1 MLPGVKNNQSEIV
14 SLLKATT
21 PFEYLDVNILDD
33 IVSESKTAFYP
44 RGSFIFREGEKPKK
58 YLYLILEGQARAI
71 AMVGGVETVTAVRN
85 RGDYFGITGFLSDE
99 PFPISMVASKDLK
112 CLMINQHSF
121 HRALGSSD
129 RFADYYTKDLASRLK
144 DLYKTLSAGQRPEE
158 QDTGQSLLRQR
169 VEQIATRRV
178 VTCLPMDSVRSVARK
193 IGNANVSS
201 VVVTGINNKPL
212 GIITEKDL
220 VKRILGADSPNLETV
235 AHEIMSTGL
244 ITVQPEDFA
253 YKALLLMI
261 KNSIKHLVVT
271 DSYGALFG
279 IVTIKDLVQS
289 QRGGAFSIVKQI
301 EQQNQTGEI
310 IEAVRRIDQLKKV
323 LIDERSYASEICAL
337 VTELYD
343 RVTRKI
349 VQLAETEMIELGLGP
364 SPAEYCFI
372 NMGSAGRKEQYS
384 RTDQD
389 NGIIYEDA
397 GEEKVKKF
405 NADYFLTLGGII
417 VEKLEGCGFKRC
429 SGKVMAD
436 NPCWCMPLAGWK
448 NNLLQWVNRLDPAHI
463 RNMTIF
469 LDFRHITGTKELSKN
484 LKEFTL
490 DLFKNSGHALLFM
503 AEDDLKHRAPL
514 NFFGQFITERAEDK
528 RRIID
533 LKRTVMV
540 HMVDCLRL
548 FALREGIA
556 ATNTLE
562 RLHGLKERRIF
573 KPDDTEYIEAAYET
587 LLMFRIRN
595 AVEKMEQGE
604 EPDNYIIIDRLSKK
618 EKSLLKE
625 SLLMVNRLQSLTA
638 HAFHANKI

>member
-1 MLPGVKNNQSEIV
+1 MALSVKNNRPEIV

-21 PFEYLDVNILDD
+21 PFEYLDVNVLDE

-58 YLYLILEGQARAI
+58 YLYLILTGQARAI
-71 AMVGGVETVTAVRN
+71 AMVSGVETVTAVRN

-99 PFPISMVASKDLK
+99 PFPISMVASKDLH
-112 CLMINQHSF
+112 CLMINQRSF

-144 DLYKTLSAGQRPEE
+144 NLYKTISTGRPEE

-169 VEQIATRRV
+169 IELIATRKV

-193 IGNANVSS
+193 IGKANVSS

-220 VKRILGADSPNLETV
+220 VKRIMGADSPNLETG

-271 DSYGALFG
+271 DRYGALFG

-301 EQQNQTGEI
+301 EQQNQPDEI
-310 IEAVRRIDQLKKV
+310 NEAVRRIDQLKKV

-349 VQLAETEMIELGLGP
+349 VQLTETEMIELGLGP
-364 SPAEYCFI
+364 PPVEYCFI

-397 GEEKVKKF
+397 RGERVKKF
-405 NADYFLTLGGII
+405 NAEYFLTLGGII
-417 VEKLEGCGFKRC
+417 VDKLEGCGFKRC

-436 NPCWCMPLAGWK
+436 NPCWCMPLTSWK
-448 NNLLQWVNRLDPAHI
+448 NNLQQWVNKLDPAHI

-469 LDFRHITGTKELSKN
+469 LDFRHITGKKELSEK

-490 DLFKNSGHALLFM
+490 HLFKNSGHALLFM

-514 NFFGQFITERAEDK
+514 NFLGQFITERAED
-528 RRIID
+528 RRKIID

-540 HMVDCLRL
+540 HLVDCLRL

-556 ATNTLE
+556 ETNTLE

-573 KPDDTEYIEAAYET
+573 KPDDAEYIEAAYEA

-604 EPDNYIIIDRLSKK
+604 EPDNYIIIDSLSKK